1 MTMPIVQTIMEEL
14 EREAATT
21 SRLLERVPADKMDWR
36 PHAKSKTAGDLAYHI
51 AALPSLGT
59 MVLQREELD
68 PTVGRPPV
76 PRDVPPADLFRR
88 NLREFLAVIGSM
100 DNTQM
105 MQPFQFHIG
114 DKVLADAPK
123 AGILRNLL
131 LNHTYHHRGQLSVY
145 LRLLD
150 VPVPS
155 VYGPT
160 ADEGV

>member
-1 MTMPIVQTIMEEL
+1 MTMPIVQTIVDEL

-21 SRLLERVPADKMDWR
+21 GRVLERIPADKMEWR
-36 PHAKSKTAGDLAYHI
+36 PHPKSKSAGDLAYHI

-59 MVLQREELD
+59 IVLQRDELD
-68 PTVGRPPV
+68 PSQRPPV
-76 PRDVPPADLFRR
+76 QRDVPPADLFRR
-88 NLREFLAVIGSM
+88 NLREFISVIGSM
-100 DNTQM
+100 NNEQM
-105 MQPFQFHIG
+105 MQPFRFRLG
-114 DKVLADAPK
+114 DKILIEAPK
-123 AGILRNLL
+123 AGMLRNLL

-160 ADEGV
+160 ADEGM

>member
-1 MTMPIVQTIMEEL
+1 MPIVQTIVDEL

-21 SRLLERVPADKMDWR
+21 GRVLERIPADKMDWR
-36 PHAKSKTAGDLAYHI
+36 PHPKSKSAGDLAYHI

-59 MVLQREELD
+59 IVLQRDELD
-68 PTVGRPPV
+68 PSQRPPV
-76 PRDVPPADLFRR
+76 QRDVAPAELFHR
-88 NLREFLAVIGSM
+88 NLREFISVIGSM
-100 DNTQM
+100 DNEQM
-105 MQPFQFHIG
+105 MQPFRFRLG
-114 DKVLADAPK
+114 DKILIDAPK
-123 AGILRNLL
+123 AGMIRNLL

-160 ADEGV
+160 ADEGM